1 MNSFESSISETHLV
15 SSEWLS
21 KEMNNPRLVI
31 IDVRS
36 KGAYAAGHIPNAL
49 NIPREEYFQKSY
61 IGNILHMLNTPC
73 QTVKLFREN
82 GISSNS
88 IVLFYNDVAGAAGY
102 TAAARG
108 FWSAWMYGLR
118 DIALLEG
125 GINKWVY
132 ENRNMTKVIKYKQGN
147 FSIKNMSLDSVAA
160 WPEIYDALATGNA
173 QLIDNRES
181 AHYSGTNEDKRLV
194 RHGHIP
200 GAIEVSPSDL
210 TKKVGGHYELR
221 EPEDIKSILKISG
234 ISLDKPIIIYC
245 NTGHLASGGWFCLKF
260 LAGAKHIKM
269 YDGSMYEY
277 SRMSLPIAK

>member
-1 MNSFESSISETHLV
+1 MNSFKSSIPETHLV

-31 IDVRS
+31 IDARS
-36 KGAYAAGHIPNAL
+36 RDAYAAGHIPNAL
-49 NIPREEYFQKSY
+49 NIPKEEHFQKSY
-61 IGNILHMLNTPC
+61 IGNILHMLNTPS

-82 GISSNS
+82 GISNND
-88 IVLFYNDVAGAAGY
+88 IVVFYNDTAGAAGY
-102 TAAARG
+102 AAAARE

-118 DIALLEG
+118 DIALLKG

-132 ENRNMTKVIKYKQGN
+132 ENRNITKVIKYKQGN
-147 FSIKNMSLDSVAA
+147 FSIKNMSLDSVAT

-181 AHYSGTNEDKRLV
+181 AHYNGISGDKRPV

-200 GAIEVSPSDL
+200 GAVKVSASSL
-210 TKKVGGHYELR
+210 TEKVGSHYELR
-221 EPEDIKSILKISG
+221 KPEDIKSILKISG
-234 ISLDKPIIIYC
+234 ISLDKPIIVYC
-245 NTGHLASGGWFCLKF
+245 NTGYLASGGWFCFKF

-277 SRMSLPIAK
+277 SRIPLPIMK

>member
-1 MNSFESSISETHLV
+1 MNAFKPSIPETHLV
-15 SSEWLS
+15 SSGWLS
-21 KEMNNPRLVI
+21 KEMDNPRLVI

-36 KGAYAAGHIPNAL
+36 KDAYAAGHIPNAL
-49 NIPREEYFQKSY
+49 NIPIEEYFQKGY
-61 IGNILHMLNTPC
+61 LGNILYMLNTPC

-82 GISSNS
+82 GISNNS
-88 IVLFYNDVAGAAGY
+88 IIIFYNDAAGAVGY
-102 TAAARG
+102 TAAARE

-118 DIALLEG
+118 DIALLKG

-132 ENRNMTKVIKYKQGN
+132 ENRSITKVIKYKQGN
-147 FSIKNMSLDSVAA
+147 FSIKNMSLDSVAT
-160 WPEIYDALATGNA
+160 WPEIYDALAAGNA

-181 AHYSGTNEDKRLV
+181 AHYNGISGDKRLV

-200 GAIEVSPSDL
+200 GAVKVSASDL
-210 TKKVGGHYELR
+210 TEKVSGHYELR
-221 EPEDIKSILKISG
+221 KSEDIKSILKISG
-234 ISLDKPIIIYC
+234 ISSDKPIIVYC

-277 SRMSLPIAK
+277 SRMPLPIMK